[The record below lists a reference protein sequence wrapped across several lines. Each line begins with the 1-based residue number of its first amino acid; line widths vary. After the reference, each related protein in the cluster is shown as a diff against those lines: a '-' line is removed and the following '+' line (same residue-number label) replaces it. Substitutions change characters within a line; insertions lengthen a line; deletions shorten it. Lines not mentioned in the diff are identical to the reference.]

1 MGKGTGSFGKRR
13 NKTHTLCVRCGRRS
27 FHLQKSRCSAC
38 AYPAARKRSYNW
50 SVKAIRRKTTGTG
63 RMRYLRNVP
72 RRFKTNFREGWEV
85 MNRLFAIPL
94 FFFLLLDVSL
104 GPSVKLVILASSINN
119 GEVTLDYRNV
129 EELEF
134 GFFAAA
140 LGSVGGVGGGGIF
153 VPMLTLVIGFDPKT
167 STAISKC
174 MVTAGATDYYNIKQ
188 RHPTMDMPVIDY
200 NLALLF
206 QPMLLLGIS
215 MGVVLNVLFA
225 EWMVTIL
232 LIALFKVASTKAFLK
247 GVKTWKRETFKEG
260 SCRTLGIWWSVASS
274 SALFSKI
281 SAGIF
286 DQLNYTSTCS
296 VAYWILNLL
305 QVPVAVGASAYQ
317 AVRLYKGSRVIMSS
331 ADAVIT
337 WEVHQ

>member
-1 MGKGTGSFGKRR
+1 MEERECHSYYFKSSEIPSE
-13 NKTHTLCVRCGRRS
+13 NS
-27 FHLQKSRCSAC
+27 QKIER
-38 AYPAARKRSYNW
+38 P
-50 SVKAIRRKTTGTG
+50 
-63 RMRYLRNVP
+63 VP
-72 RRFKTNFREGWEV
+72 G
-85 MNRLFAIPL
+85 
-94 FFFLLLDVSL
+94 LLLLRMDNTTNLNL
-104 GPSVKLVILASSINN
+104 G
-119 GEVTLDYRNV
+119 G
-129 EELEF
+129 EF

-225 EWMVTIL
+225 EWMV
-232 LIALFKVASTKAFLK
+232 
-247 GVKTWKRETFKEG
+247 
-260 SCRTLGIWWSVASS
+260 
-274 SALFSKI
+274 
-281 SAGIF
+281 
-286 DQLNYTSTCS
+286 
-296 VAYWILNLL
+296 
-305 QVPVAVGASAYQ
+305 PVAVGASAYQ

-337 WEVHQ
+337 WEVHHHSLSYNNSQ